1 MNKKNISWP
10 RRWRGCAAAVLVA
23 SCVCHAATLLGAPP
37 PNDEFFSPTPLFGA
51 QGTVTGSNVNA
62 GKDIIEPNHAGNA
75 GGHSVWYRFHA
86 NCGGRLRLDPSGSS
100 FPFVIAVYRGSSLG
114 SLSAVASAVNQPVEY
129 NLLPGAIYQITIDGR
144 DGATGDLS
152 LSWNQTFLAG
162 GGPDLVILTNSIQ
175 PSVIT
180 RTFEAGD
187 CQIGNG
193 CTVEGTRQLLRFA
206 VETLNQGNE
215 DVVIGSTS
223 GSPLFEYNACNEY
236 NQFRYYAR
244 FRLLDG
250 TGHAVA
256 TNSKFGFCLEDS
268 RRQLATAPASAKY
281 NCSYQGLQAG
291 WSDLYS
297 ANLACQYVDVTAVPP
312 GQYAL
317 EVHINPLSRLVE
329 ANHSNNVAVLP
340 VFIDPPCT
348 NAPPNDAFASAI
360 VLTGESVTVVGDT
373 RCASKQSGE
382 TTHANNAGGK
392 SIWYRW
398 TAPYSGPATISL
410 LGSTF
415 DTLLAV
421 YRGSTLSS
429 LSTTIVDHNDDFD
442 TGMLQSQVS
451 FAATAGTTY
460 RIAADGYNGGDGADA
475 GLAVL
480 SINPARNDPFA
491 LAQILTGTNG
501 SVLGYNR
508 TATRE
513 AGEPAHAGNP
523 GGHSVWFRWTPPRSG
538 SVTFDTTGSR
548 FDTLLAAY
556 TGDSIAGLTPLAQ
569 GIARPGAGSSRITFD
584 VAAGTACAVAVDGR
598 DGTSGLFSL
607 NWSMS
612 GALSVARLPD
622 GNIEITFD
630 SPAGESCTLQ
640 VSSDLIEW
648 TPVTTVLNQTGRV
661 QFPPQLAAAA
671 SRFYR
676 VVAAPAR

>member
-1 MNKKNISWP
+1 ML
-10 RRWRGCAAAVLVA
+10 A
-23 SCVCHAATLLGAPP
+23 
-37 PNDEFFSPTPLFGA
+37 
-51 QGTVTGSNVNA
+51 GSNVDA
-62 GKDIIEPNHAGNA
+62 TKDIIEPNHAGNA
-75 GGHSVWYRFHA
+75 GGHSIWYRFHA
-86 NCGGRLRLDPSGSS
+86 NCGGRLRIDPTGSS
-100 FPFVIAVYRGSSLG
+100 FPVVLAVYRGSSLG
-114 SLSAVASAVNQPVEY
+114 SLSAVTAAMNQPVEF
-129 NLLPGAIYQITIDGR
+129 NLVPGAIYQIAIDGR
-144 DGATGDLS
+144 DGAAGDLT
-152 LSWNQTFLAG
+152 LAWNQTFLAG

-206 VETLNQGNE
+206 VETLNQGTE
-215 DVVIGSTS
+215 DVVIGSAA
-223 GSPLFEYNACNEY
+223 GSPLFEYNPCNEY

-268 RRQLATAPASAKY
+268 RRQFATAPAAARY
-281 NCSYQGLQAG
+281 DCGYQGLQAG

-317 EVHINPLSRLVE
+317 EVHINPLSRLAE
-329 ANHSNNVAVLP
+329 LNHSNNIAVLP

-348 NAPPNDAFASAI
+348 NAPSNDAFANAA
-360 VLTGESVTVVGDT
+360 VLTGESITVVGDS
-373 RCASKQSGE
+373 RCATKQSGE

-398 TAPYSGPATISL
+398 TAPYSGPATVSL

-421 YRGSTLSS
+421 YRGSTLAS

-442 TGMLQSQVS
+442 TGILQSQVS
-451 FAATAGTTY
+451 FNATAGTTY

-480 SINPARNDPFA
+480 SINPARNNSFA
-491 LAQILTGTNG
+491 AAQVLTGTNG
-501 SVLGYNR
+501 SVFGYNR

-513 AGEPAHAGNP
+513 AGEPMHGGNP
-523 GGHSVWFRWTPPRSG
+523 GGHSVWFRWTAPKSG
-538 SVTFDTTGSR
+538 SVTFDTAGSR

-556 TGDSIAGLTPLAQ
+556 TGDSIDGLMPLAQ
-569 GIARPGAGSSRITFD
+569 GVAPPGTGSSRITFD
-584 VAAGTACAVAVDGR
+584 VAAGTACSVAVDGR

-612 GALSVARLPD
+612 GALSAVRLPG
-622 GNIEITFD
+622 GNIEISFD
-630 SPAGESCTLQ
+630 AVAGENCTLE
-640 VSSDLIEW
+640 VSTNLLEW
-648 TPVTTVLNQTGRV
+648 TAVTTMLNQTGRV
-661 QFPPQLAAAA
+661 KFPPQPAAGT

-676 VVAAPAR
+676 VVASPAR